1 MRRIGRVSVAAPAY
15 NEAEGVPGI
24 LRTWTDYLRT
34 CDAIDS
40 FEIVVCND
48 GSQDNTGAILDEL
61 AAEIPELK
69 PVHHPV
75 NRGAAAAL
83 TSAIRATTGDWVLLL
98 DSDDQY
104 PVDNVV
110 ILNAMRLESTQA
122 IFGFRRSKQDSLFAK
137 LGSAASGWLCNWF
150 HNSEVRD
157 FNCACKL
164 IHGQLLRS
172 LHLEAKGLNYS
183 GEVASKLLEC
193 GAQIAQAEVR
203 HVMRIYG
210 RSNSQTFRAA
220 WHRLLFV
227 VYIGMRQALFHLKVL
242 EAAKSDRFRLVS
254 LENSNQK
261 AKEKT
266 LVARFDE

>member
-1 MRRIGRVSVAAPAY
+1 MRRIGKVSIAAPAY
-15 NEAEGVPGI
+15 NEAEGLPGI
-24 LRTWTDYLRT
+24 LRAWTEYLRG
-34 CDAIDS
+34 CDAIEG

-48 GSQDNTGAILDEL
+48 GSKDNTGAILNEL

-83 TSAIRATTGDWVLLL
+83 TSAIRGTTGDWVLLL
-98 DSDDQY
+98 DSDGQY
-104 PVDNVV
+104 PVENLV

-137 LGSAASGWLCNWF
+137 LGSAGSGWLCNWF
-150 HNSEVRD
+150 HHSEVRD

-164 IHGQLLRS
+164 VDGRLLRS

-203 HVMRIYG
+203 HVMRVYG
-210 RSNSQTFRAA
+210 RSSSQTCRAA
-220 WHRLLFV
+220 WHRVLFV
-227 VYIGMRQALFHLKVL
+227 AYIGIRQALFHFKVL
-242 EAAKSDRFRLVS
+242 ERGQSEGFRLMT
-254 LENSNQK
+254 LENSNQR

-266 LVARFDE
+266 LDARFE